1 MKKLSDLFWLSKTLL
16 PKSSERMPGKIGLN
30 NCECCYEAPAVRGI
44 IHKTTTRQHRFSC
57 CESCARLDTEAFW
70 ERFIHNLI
78 NRILKYQEEGY
89 YLE

>member
-1 MKKLSDLFWLSKTLL
+1 
-16 PKSSERMPGKIGLN
+16 MPGKTGLN

-78 NRILKYQEEGY
+78 NRTLKYQEEGY